1 MNNLKAELKRKF
13 PMINLIELFQSFDPI
28 AETNNEDC
36 ISATPIPGYQLHRLG
51 KDALGRPLLLISI
64 FDVKDQKQ
72 QDPIE
77 LEHLTVM
84 YDMNC
89 RISHSDNTIEEK
101 RFTVVRCTGEDPILQ
116 SYFLKVASTI
126 IISLSN
132 RPIRSDVSH
141 AVHQLIELFRAM
153 EDAPLKSVQG
163 LWAEMFL
170 ISQACQPAILID
182 AWHTVPE
189 DRYDF
194 AKDNQ
199 RIEVKSFSGD
209 IRLHYFSLEQLHPP
223 GGVIALVA
231 SVCVEG
237 SQAGDSIAD
246 LREKIQSHLG
256 NNLDT
261 LLHIDRVIARTLGNA
276 WQQVSKVR
284 FDERIAAESLTFYE
298 TSSIPSVTANL
309 PPGVS
314 QVRFRSDLT
323 EVDPAEN
330 SLLHELGGIFEAALR

>member
-1 MNNLKAELKRKF
+1 
-13 PMINLIELFQSFDPI
+13 MINLVELFQSFDPI

-36 ISATPIPGYQLHRLG
+36 ISAIPIPGYQPHRLG
-51 KDALGRPLLLISI
+51 KDVLCRPLLLISI
-64 FDVKDQKQ
+64 FDDGNVRQH
-72 QDPIE
+72 DPIE

-89 RISHSDNTIEEK
+89 RVSHLDNTIEEK
-101 RFTVVRCTGEDPILQ
+101 QFTVVRCTGDDSTLQ
-116 SYFLKVASTI
+116 TYFLKVASTI

-132 RPIRSDVSH
+132 QPTQSDVSH

-153 EDAPLKSVQG
+153 EDVPLKSVQG
-163 LWAEMFL
+163 LWAEMYL

-189 DRYDF
+189 DRFDF

-209 IRLHYFSLEQLHPP
+209 IRLHHFALEQLHPP
-223 GGVIALVA
+223 EGVIALLA

-237 SQAGDSIAD
+237 SQAGDSISD
-246 LREKIQSHLG
+246 LREKIQNRLG
-256 NNLDT
+256 SNLDS
-261 LLHIDRVIARTLGNA
+261 LLHIDRIIARTLGNA
-276 WQQVSKVR
+276 WQQASEVR
-284 FDERIAAESLTFYE
+284 FDERLAEESLLFYE
-298 TSSIPSVTANL
+298 TSSIPSVDPNL

-323 EVDPAEN
+323 EINPEEN
-330 SLLHELGGIFEAALR
+330 SLLHETGGIFNAALR